1 MAKRISYKNPYAKEI
16 GDRLQQVIDA
26 YFGNQVRFAE
36 KVKIAQGTISKYANG
51 KEEISVNIAEEM
63 QKQAGV
69 NPDYLFNGNL
79 PMLIDDTVKPIK
91 EHIVREVDKS
101 IEIRTKQIQAD
112 TSRAFISQKI
122 LATSGIRQILS
133 GNGTINLIDFD
144 LSGVENPLLV
154 SVISLP
160 FCEKY
165 KLSNG
170 VSLMIS
176 SEYQEGEIVLAEV
189 GLYFILAIYYKD
201 KLVDI
206 ADQSEH
212 LISDVNIIGKACK
225 KIEIF

>member
-1 MAKRISYKNPYAKEI
+1 MAKKAIKKDPHAVEVGI
-16 GDRLQQVIDA
+16 RLKKIIDA
-26 YFGNQVRFAE
+26 YFDRQKVFAE
-36 KVKIAQGTISKYANG
+36 KVGISEYTLSRY
-51 KEEISVNIAEEM
+51 ISGAIPISDKTATSFQM
-63 QKQAGV
+63 LIGV
-69 NPDYLFNGNL
+69 NKDYLLNGNM
-79 PMLIDDTVKPIK
+79 PMILDERKPLR
-91 EHIVREVDKS
+91 EHLVRKADKS
-101 IEIRTKQIQAD
+101 IEERTKQIQTD

-122 LATSGIRQILS
+122 LASSGKRQILA

-144 LSGVENPLLV
+144 LSGVENPMLV

-189 GLYFILAIYYKD
+189 GFYFILAEYYKD